1 MWGGYDPSRTRD
13 DASFAVILPP
23 LKPGGKAKVVERHK
37 WVGKSYLWQA
47 GRIKELNDKYRF
59 AHLGIDTTGPG
70 IGVYEQVRQFCPTA
84 TPIVYSVQTKT
95 ALVLKALEVMEEGR
109 LEWDAAET
117 EIGHAFMTIRQVVT
131 GSGQITYAA
140 NRTAST
146 GHADVAWAIMHGLA
160 AEPLARQTGSG
171 GCTVAI
177 GA

>member
-1 MWGGYDPSRTRD
+1 MIGREEAAADLAAQAETMLG
-13 DASFAVILPP
+13 AVTGRVAGVPE
-23 LKPGGKAKVVERHK
+23 ERRPR
-37 WVGKSYLWQA
+37 VYYA
-47 GRIKELNDKYRF
+47 R
-59 AHLGIDTTGPG
+59 GPRG
-70 IGVYEQVRQFCPTA
+70 LE
-84 TPIVYSVQTKT
+84 T
-95 ALVLKALEVMEEGR
+95 ALGGSINVEALEVMGEGR

-140 NRTAST
+140 GRTAST

-160 AEPLARQTGSG
+160 AEPLARQTGVG